1 MISRKDLIRE
11 YKERKKPA
19 GVYQIRN
26 TINGKMLLGGSLNLE
41 GVLNGQRFRLETG
54 SHRNAALQAE
64 WKSFG
69 AAAFVL
75 EIVEE
80 VTFTDDPHFNLEDE
94 LSLLEQIWL
103 EKLEPYGD
111 RGYNAPGAKIRSV

>member
-1 MISRKDLIRE
+1 MTSRKELIRE
-11 YKERKKPA
+11 YKERRKPA

-26 TINGKMLLGGSLNLE
+26 TVNGKLLLGGSLNLE

-54 SHRNAALQAE
+54 SHRNAALQEE

-69 AAAFVL
+69 AGAFVL

-111 RGYNAPGAKIRSV
+111 RGYNVPGAKIRTV

>member
-1 MISRKDLIRE
+1 MTSRKDLIRE

-26 TINGKMLLGGSLNLE
+26 TVNGKMLLGGSLNLE

-64 WKSFG
+64 WNSFG
-69 AAAFVL
+69 AGAFVL

-111 RGYNAPGAKIRSV
+111 RGYNVPGAKIRTV